1 MRLHFDFPNV
11 HDKVLGKSCS
21 HLCLSS
27 TFAVNSTDPVDPKL
41 YLCPIYKK
49 PRCTDQNYITAVV
62 LPTTQS
68 PDHWILRGVE
78 LLCDIK

>member
-1 MRLHFDFPNV
+1 ICCGFTSPKKLFTPLHV
-11 HDKVLGKSCS
+11 IHM
-21 HLCLSS
+21 
-27 TFAVNSTDPVDPKL
+27 FAVNSTDPMDPKL

-49 PRCTDQNYITAVV
+49 QRHTDQNYITAVV

-68 PDHWILRGVE
+68 PDHWILRGVA